1 LPIIATVRIVPTFR
15 FELRIRVSREI
26 FGGFVWLL
34 IVSRVQVTDDSMGY
48 RPVLN
53 SKLWSLL
60 ALALVA
66 STCGCRT
73 VEFRNRMI
81 EAEMP
86 RPAAMPTE
94 LNKISLPP
102 YVVEPPDILL
112 IDAVKVV
119 PKSPYQVEPFDL
131 LQVLVDGA
139 PPENPIANFYRVEA
153 NGTISLGPQY
163 GSVKV
168 VDMTLEEAAEA
179 ITQHLQGI
187 LRAPQASVSL
197 AESAGKQRI
206 EGEHLVTPDGTV
218 NLGSYGNVYVSGMTV
233 AESKRAIER
242 HLSQF
247 LEAPEVSV
255 DVFSYNSKRYY
266 VITEGAGLGEGVNT
280 FPVTGNETVLDAI
293 SQVQGL
299 RQVSSK
305 TIWIARPAPDGAG
318 CDQILAV
325 NWKEITRGGATATNY
340 QLMPGDRVFIAED
353 KMLAFD
359 TIVSKVLQP
368 FERMVG
374 FTLLGTQTIQQINRF
389 PAGLGN
395 GIANNAF
402 F

>member
-1 LPIIATVRIVPTFR
+1 MR
-15 FELRIRVSREI
+15 
-26 FGGFVWLL
+26 
-34 IVSRVQVTDDSMGY
+34 
-48 RPVLN
+48 LN
-53 SKLWSLL
+53 RANNLGLWVVL
-60 ALALVA
+60 ALLLCAGG
-66 STCGCRT
+66 GCRT

-102 YVVEPPDILL
+102 YVLEPPDILL

-119 PKSPYQVEPFDL
+119 PKSPYSVEPFDL

-139 PPENPIANFYRVEA
+139 PPENPIMGYFRVEA
-153 NGTISLGPQY
+153 NGTISLGPLY

-168 VDMTLEEAAEA
+168 IGMTLEEASEA
-179 ITQHLQGI
+179 VTQALKGV
-187 LRAPQASVSL
+187 LRAPQAAVSL

-218 NLGSYGNVYVSGMTV
+218 NLGSYGNVYVAGLTV
-233 AESKRAIER
+233 AEAKLAIEQ
-242 HLSQF
+242 HLTQF
-247 LEAPEVSV
+247 LEDPEVSV
-255 DVFSYNSKRYY
+255 DVFAYNSKRYY
-266 VITEGAGLGEGVNT
+266 VITEGAGMGEGVNM

-318 CDQILAV
+318 CDQILPV

-340 QLMPGDRVFIAED
+340 QLLPGDRVFIAED
-353 KMLAFD
+353 KLMAFD
-359 TIVSKVLQP
+359 TIVNKVLNP
-368 FERMVG
+368 IERMVG

-389 PAGLGN
+389 PQGFG
-395 GIANNAF
+395 GQGAF
-402 F
+402 NQFF

>member
-1 LPIIATVRIVPTFR
+1 MG
-15 FELRIRVSREI
+15 SRAA
-26 FGGFVWLL
+26 V
-34 IVSRVQVTDDSMGY
+34 
-48 RPVLN
+48 N
-53 SKLWSLL
+53 SSLWSLL

-66 STCGCRT
+66 SASGCRT
-73 VEFRNRMI
+73 VEFRNRLI

-86 RPAAMPTE
+86 PAAMPTE

-119 PKSPYQVEPFDL
+119 PKSPYNIEPFDQ

-139 PPENPIANFYRVEA
+139 PPENPIAGIFRVEA
-153 NGTISLGPQY
+153 NGTISLGPLY

-168 VDMTLEEAAEA
+168 VDMTLEEATEA
-179 ITQHLQGI
+179 VNKQLRGV
-187 LRAPQASVSL
+187 LRAPQAAVSL

-218 NLGSYGNVYVSGMTV
+218 NLGSYGNVYVAGMTV
-233 AESKRAIER
+233 AAVKGAIEE
-242 HLSQF
+242 HLTQY
-247 LEAPEVSV
+247 LEDPEVSV

-293 SQVQGL
+293 SQIQGL

-318 CDQILAV
+318 CDQILPV
-325 NWKEITRGGATATNY
+325 NWREITRGGATATNY
-340 QLMPGDRVFIAED
+340 QILPGDRVFIAED

-359 TIVSKVLQP
+359 TLVNKALQP
-368 FERMVG
+368 FERMIG
-374 FTLLGTQTIQQINRF
+374 FTLLGTQTIQQVNRF
-389 PAGLGN
+389 PQGFGSG
-395 GIANNAF
+395 GINQF

>member
-1 LPIIATVRIVPTFR
+1 
-15 FELRIRVSREI
+15 
-26 FGGFVWLL
+26 
-34 IVSRVQVTDDSMGY
+34 MGP
-48 RPVLN
+48 RLVLN
-53 SKLWSLL
+53 AKVWSLL

-66 STCGCRT
+66 SACGCRT

-119 PKSPYQVEPFDL
+119 PKSPYEIEPFDL

-168 VDMTLEEAAEA
+168 VDMTLDEASEA
-179 ITQHLQGI
+179 ITQHLRGI

-218 NLGSYGNVYVSGMTV
+218 NLGSYGNVYVAGMTV
-233 AESKRAIER
+233 AESKLAIED

-247 LEAPEVSV
+247 LEDPEVSV

-266 VITEGAGLGEGVNT
+266 VITEGAGLGEGVNM

-318 CDQILAV
+318 CDQILPV

-389 PAGLGN
+389 PQGLGN